1 MRWTKPGLTVLC
13 VLAATSCGK
22 SEAKKLAEV
31 RSCSAIT
38 MDAAGAANC
47 LVLQYRWKKDQAL
60 TAARHFQHEQDSTAQ
75 FSADSGWRADA
86 ARHVKE
92 IKQCATDPSGD
103 VTRCLL
109 GFGWAE
115 ARAKATDDS
124 LWRANGSKRRQ
135 EIQTCARRKDMQV
148 GACLQLY
155 YKWSAD
161 RALAVYDSIRR
172 AQLLRR

>member
-1 MRWTKPGLTVLC
+1 MRWTKAG
-13 VLAATSCGK
+13 LAALAVLPALGCGK

-38 MDAAGAANC
+38 MDAGGAANC

-60 TAARHFQHEQDSTAQ
+60 TAARRFQHEQDSTAQ

-92 IKQCATDPSGD
+92 IKQCEADPSGD
-103 VTRCLL
+103 VARCLL

-115 ARAKATDDS
+115 ARAKATEDS
-124 LWRANGSKRRQ
+124 VWHTNAAKHRLEVRSCTG
-135 EIQTCARRKDMQV
+135 RKGMQP

-155 YKWSAD
+155 YKWSPE
-161 RALAVYDSIRR
+161 RALALDDSIRR
-172 AQLLRR
+172 AQMRR

>member
-1 MRWTKPGLTVLC
+1 MRWTKPGLTALC

-22 SEAKKLAEV
+22 SEAKKLGEV

-60 TAARHFQHEQDSTAQ
+60 TAARRFQHEQDSTAQ
-75 FSADSGWRADA
+75 STADSGWQADA

-92 IKQCATDPSGD
+92 IKQCAADPSGD
-103 VTRCLL
+103 VARCLL

-124 LWRANGSKRRQ
+124 LWRANAAKRRQ
-135 EIQTCARRKDMQV
+135 EVRSCTGRKGMQP

-155 YKWSAD
+155 YKWSPE
-161 RALAVYDSIRR
+161 RALALDDSIRR
-172 AQLLRR
+172 AQLRR